1 MKILGGGGGFSCCIS
16 PVSSTRT
23 DTNIQS
29 TSFLKLL
36 LFFFIYDFLIVL
48 IFVSPPLAAF
58 CEWISFSFHK
68 CSLRVCFSR
77 TREKRRDDGKWRDYD
92 RYYDRSDL
100 YRDKS
105 SWRRGRSKSRSK
117 SRGLSR
123 SRSRSRG
130 RSKDHDANRSVG
142 EYSRCCFR
150 RTVMS
155 RTPAPGM
162 V

>member
-1 MKILGGGGGFSCCIS
+1 MNECFGIFLCNWRNSDS
-16 PVSSTRT
+16 
-23 DTNIQS
+23 NI
-29 TSFLKLL
+29 
-36 LFFFIYDFLIVL
+36 FFFCCLNWTGWKNGMLICKLVFEL
-48 IFVSPPLAAF
+48 G
-58 CEWISFSFHK
+58 FSFHK
-68 CSLRVCFSR
+68 YGLHMCFSR
-77 TREKRRDDGKWRDYD
+77 TREKKRDDGKWRDYD

-130 RSKDHDANRSVG
+130 RSKDRDSSRNVG

-150 RTVMS
+150 RRSNVS
-155 RTPAPGM
+155 D
-162 V
+162 VW